1 MSCQY
6 ETVNPTPVLALADDY
21 LEPDCFEMFLLRVD
35 RLKDEVVVFGQ
46 VHLGSP
52 REPGGVDQP
61 EGAVGL
67 VPQGKGSD
75 EEGVCDVQV
84 ELEVLLRLPVELP
97 PGRGYS

>member
-1 MSCQY
+1 MQISA
-6 ETVNPTPVLALADDY
+6 VADDDDY

-67 VPQGKGSD
+67 VPQGQGSD

>member
-1 MSCQY
+1 M
-6 ETVNPTPVLALADDY
+6 
-21 LEPDCFEMFLLRVD
+21 
-35 RLKDEVVVFGQ
+35 VFGQ

-52 REPGGVDQP
+52 REPGRVDQP
-61 EGAVGL
+61 ESAVGF
-67 VPQGKGSD
+67 VPQGQGSD